1 MIGILLL
8 STRKIYACGNFFES
22 LCKVA
27 TFCRVDS
34 EEKIEKHARDS
45 GTATNEQQFPSRGYP
60 MSTHTQS
67 RTVRQSSR
75 HETTGRSPHFETP
88 RSTSSRDTV
97 FTDKSSRQSN
107 GNKSRTDSAVRLSRN
122 DSVATADESQ
132 VLRYNRIANL
142 EAVLSIREHRQR
154 SARMIAFWSIV
165 LMMGTLALAAVLE
178 M

>member
-1 MIGILLL
+1 
-8 STRKIYACGNFFES
+8 
-22 LCKVA
+22 
-27 TFCRVDS
+27 
-34 EEKIEKHARDS
+34 
-45 GTATNEQQFPSRGYP
+45 

-67 RTVRQSSR
+67 RSVRQSSR
-75 HETTGRSPHFETP
+75 HETVGLSPHFETS
-88 RSTSSRDTV
+88 RSSAKRDALYG
-97 FTDKSSRQSN
+97 DKSSRPSSSN
-107 GNKSRTDSAVRLSRN
+107 QSRTDSGVRVSRH

-154 SARMIAFWSIV
+154 SARLIAFWSIV